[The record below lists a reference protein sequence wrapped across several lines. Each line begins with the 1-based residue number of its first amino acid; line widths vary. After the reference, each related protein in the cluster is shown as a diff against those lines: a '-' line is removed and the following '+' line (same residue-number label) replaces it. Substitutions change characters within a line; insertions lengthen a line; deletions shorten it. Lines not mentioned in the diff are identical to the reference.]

1 MADRLKDDDL
11 DRWYQ
16 RRFALTSTDGWAD
29 LQDQVNEMR
38 RGYADVRTCRTP
50 EEMNYRRGQLDILDW
65 LAGMAQFDRDAYDLM
80 IEQESEE
87 DNDASL

>member
-1 MADRLKDDDL
+1 MADGLKDQDL

-16 RRFALTSTDGWAD
+16 RRFGLTSHEGWAD
-29 LQDQVNEMR
+29 LQEQVEEMR
-38 RGYADVRTCRTP
+38 RGYANVRTCRTP
-50 EEMNYRRGQLDILDW
+50 EEMNFRRGQLDILDW
-65 LAGMAQFDRDAYDLM
+65 LASMAQFDRDAYDRM

>member
-1 MADRLKDDDL
+1 MADRLKDQDL
-11 DRWYQ
+11 DNWYQ
-16 RRFALTSTDGWAD
+16 RRFSLTSHEGWAD
-29 LQDQVNEMR
+29 LQEQVDVMR
-38 RGYADVRTCRTP
+38 KGYADLRTCRT
-50 EEMNYRRGQLDILDW
+50 EAEMNYRRGQLDVLDW